1 MKNRMLKA
9 LGVLV
14 LALFAYSLAQDTG
27 ATVNLAESSEHGQY
41 LVDGEGM
48 ALYMFAPDAQGP
60 STCYDDC
67 AMNWPPF
74 TVDSADAVPT
84 AGEGLDAALFGT
96 VERDDGTFQVTYN
109 GWPLYYYAGD
119 MEAGTF
125 AGQGLGGNWF
135 VIDAMGAPIGM
146 DAGTGEGATDDG
158 GTEQAPATP
167 EEPEGEDDGG

>member
-1 MKNRMLKA
+1 MKTRNNGMLKV
-9 LGVLV
+9 LGVLAV
-14 LALFAYSLAQDTG
+14 TMLAFGLAQEAG
-27 ATVNLAESSEHGQY
+27 LGVNLAESSEHGQY
-41 LVDGEGM
+41 LVDQEGM

-67 AMNWPPF
+67 ATNWPPL
-74 TVDSADAVPT
+74 TVDSADALPT

-119 MEAGTF
+119 MESGTT

-135 VIDAMGAPIGM
+135 VVDATGTPIGM
-146 DAGTGEGATDDG
+146 DAGMGEEGGEGD
-158 GTEQAPATP
+158 
-167 EEPEGEDDGG
+167 EGE